1 MPHPLLVLAGAYD
14 RAVQSEGHTTLRDKV
29 EWWLEVEPPEP
40 AEAEVAYAAHFSV
53 LTQTCQLGRHGIWE
67 EPQTDALYGLLASS
81 LWHAQVL
88 DDAYPVWPERD
99 NEYPR
104 KRYYWVHQN
113 KKQEAQSGYDF
124 GIVTHFGEN
133 NVKITLFQAKRPQT
147 EAMWKQISLSHEV
160 RANTR
165 ETPQDDTPAKKQ
177 QDAIT
182 TIKRWIAG
190 GGSVE
195 DILSILDNTPNAQE
209 LRENALQHGP
219 GSLFYPPYSYL
230 QCDVFLA
237 TALRGWVDPDAET
250 LSGGWCHYVQWVNQ
264 NAGAPWSVTLED
276 ALATGGSAYDR
287 KKPFAEV
294 LTAALS
300 SNDETIGLRL
310 ERTALNAFTGVI
322 NGLLPGLAWGS
333 VADQPEIANALL
345 YDCGV
350 APEDISPS
358 IGEVVAPAADDVEL
372 HDGPSRSRPGPGLG

>member
-1 MPHPLLVLAGAYD
+1 MEHPLLALARAYD
-14 RAVQSEGHTTLRDKV
+14 RAVPSEGHTLRDEV
-29 EWWLEVEPPEP
+29 ESWLETEP
-40 AEAEVAYAAHFSV
+40 AEAVVAYAAHFSV

-88 DDAYPVWPERD
+88 DDAYLVCQERD

-104 KRYYWVHQN
+104 KRYWVHQN

-124 GIVTHFGEN
+124 GIVTPFGEN
-133 NVKITLFQAKRPQT
+133 NVKITLFQAKRPRD
-147 EAMWKQISLSHEV
+147 EAEWKQISLSHEV
-160 RANTR
+160 RKKTGQ
-165 ETPQDDTPAKKQ
+165 TPPDGTPAKEQ
-177 QDAIT
+177 QKAIT
-182 TIKRWIAG
+182 AIKEWIEG
-190 GGSVE
+190 GAKGD
-195 DILSILDNTPNAQE
+195 DIPSFLDDCGDGPE
-209 LRENALQHGP
+209 LRENVLRHGP
-219 GSLFYPPYSYL
+219 GSLFYPPFSYL

-237 TALRGWVDPDAET
+237 TALRGWLDPNAQT
-250 LSGGWCHYVQWVNQ
+250 LSGGWCHYVQWVNR

-276 ALATGGSAYDR
+276 ALATGGSAYKCR
-287 KKPFAEV
+287 KPFAQV

-300 SNDETIGLRL
+300 SFDGTIGLRL
-310 ERTALNAFTGVI
+310 ERTALNAFTGII

-358 IGEVVAPAADDVEL
+358 IGEAVAPAADDVDL
-372 HDGPSRSRPGPGLG
+372 HDGPSRPRPGPGLG